1 MLRLVMRDGEIFEGD
16 THLDLVR
23 AMKGA
28 TMFSEVEGVLAY
40 IAAVQERLEGVEGIE
55 LILGGEK
62 IDERCEAF
70 ILELDRTGLAKLQ
83 TAPEHDL
90 YYTVR
95 MIRKCAEVLN
105 AGDLAGCWAFL
116 RDKLRVSEEER
127 DEIERR
133 LGLGRD
139 DAEKE
144 EKDG

>member
-127 DEIERR
+127 NEIERR
-133 LGLGRD
+133 LGLA
-139 DAEKE
+139 AEKE
-144 EKDG
+144 V

>member
-28 TMFSEVEGVLAY
+28 TMFSDVEGVLAY

-127 DEIERR
+127 NEIERR
-133 LGLGRD
+133 LGLAAD
-139 DAEKE
+139 KE
-144 EKDG
+144 V

>member
-28 TMFSEVEGVLAY
+28 TMFSDVEGVLAY

-90 YYTVR
+90 HYTVR
-95 MIRKCAEVLN
+95 MVRKCAEVLN
-105 AGDLAGCWAFL
+105 VGDLAGCWAFQ
-116 RDKLRVSEEER
+116 RDKLRVTEEER

-133 LGLGRD
+133 LGLAAD
-139 DAEKE
+139 KE
-144 EKDG
+144 V

>member
-1 MLRLVMRDGEIFEGD
+1 MLRLVMRDGEMFEGD

-28 TMFSEVEGVLAY
+28 SMFGDVEGVLAY

-70 ILELDRTGLAKLQ
+70 ILELDRAGLAKLQ

-133 LGLGRD
+133 LGLA
-139 DAEKE
+139 AEKE
-144 EKDG
+144 V